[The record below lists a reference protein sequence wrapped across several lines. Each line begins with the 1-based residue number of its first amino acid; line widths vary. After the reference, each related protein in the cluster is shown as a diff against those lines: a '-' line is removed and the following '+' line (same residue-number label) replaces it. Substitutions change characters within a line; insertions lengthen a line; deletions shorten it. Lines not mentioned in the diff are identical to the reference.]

1 MPSADGRRFA
11 VPTAVGKRVDTC
23 GFYPLNSRFP
33 LFLSLAQTRDRRPL
47 RKGER
52 QSGYRYVCFVKYSQF
67 TDIVLLHRTESLSRR
82 DITVSRN
89 SLVGDYRQH
98 LRIGR
103 LVPFIFVGPVYYNA
117 LKNCAALLSPRGPS
131 LALRA
136 IHLVPHLRRVA
147 RMCSS
152 TLSDTANM
160 LRKIR

>member
-1 MPSADGRRFA
+1 MFSISIQ
-11 VPTAVGKRVDTC
+11 
-23 GFYPLNSRFP
+23 GFWREQRDCQTSWVEARSQP
-33 LFLSLAQTRDRRPL
+33 FLSLRHRRVMYRHISRPML
-47 RKGER
+47 SQS
-52 QSGYRYVCFVKYSQF
+52 QSGYRCVGFVKYSQF
-67 TDIVLLHRTESLSRR
+67 TDSVLLHRTESLSRR

-98 LRIGR
+98 LRIRR
-103 LVPFIFVGPVYYNA
+103 LVPFIFVGPVYYNVQ
-117 LKNCAALLSPRGPS
+117 KGCATLLSPRGPS

-160 LRKIR
+160 LRKTR